1 MSCSPVSAS
10 HEDMGCTSRT
20 CFSACREGRGCTQR
34 TCFLSSRADRGCTLR
49 SCLSDCREGR
59 GCTSRTCFSA
69 CRGGRG
75 CTPRSWLSACREGRG
90 CTAHSAFSA
99 CRAGKG
105 CISHS
110 RTSPCRGGRGCTARS
125 GFSPSCASIV
135 SFPFF
140 ARQETERARASAA
153 TANVV
158 VGVVV
163 FFRPLTIS
171 DYRKCKN
178 PVGSFVATDRR
189 PTPVPSQL
197 LTRPRRKSAPL
208 AFQTHTLWSSSTP
221 PRSRCEPI
229 GARRARQRRAP
240 RHINIWSVV
249 SSNAR
254 RCRH

>member
-1 MSCSPVSAS
+1 M
-10 HEDMGCTSRT
+10 RT
-20 CFSACREGRGCTQR
+20 WVALHAHVFPLAV
-34 TCFLSSRADRGCTLR
+34 RA
-49 SCLSDCREGR
+49 
-59 GCTSRTCFSA
+59 
-69 CRGGRG
+69 GG
-75 CTPRSWLSACREGRG
+75 
-90 CTAHSAFSA
+90 AHSALVFYLPVRTGA
-99 CRAGKG
+99 ALYAAVFPIAVRAGVAHHAHVFPLAVG
-105 CISHS
+105 AGVARRAAGFLLAVRAGVAL
-110 RTSPCRGGRGCTARS
+110 RTVLFQLAVRARVAYRTVVLHLAVGAGAALRRS